1 MPFQLRDFTL
11 ILPWVAMTKKKTKDQ
26 ETKTPTMLHLPPGVK
41 RQLEAAAGAAGNH
54 QRALFGP
61 ESDCQRRIAT
71 RTLRV
76 MR

>member
-41 RQLEAAAGAAGNH
+41 RQLEAAAGAAGVSQSVYAMQVLQAH
-54 QRALFGP
+54 FKRKGI
-61 ESDCQRRIAT
+61 E
-71 RTLRV
+71 
-76 MR
+76 